1 MNEQST
7 TTAHP
12 DLEIQDRQRGQVL
25 QSIPA
30 PDRRQ
35 VTTFSTDELTA
46 QCPFEFGG
54 PDFYRLT
61 IRYVADEQA
70 VESRSLK
77 EYLETWR
84 DERATAEQIAD
95 WIYSDI
101 RTAIH
106 PNDLYIRLEQQRRG
120 GIDETVE
127 VGDIELS

>member
-1 MNEQST
+1 MTGFENS
-7 TTAHP
+7 

-35 VTTFSTDELTA
+35 VSTFTTDELTA

-54 PDFYRLT
+54 PDFYTLT
-61 IRYVADEQA
+61 IRYVADDDA
-70 VESRSLK
+70 IESRSLK

-101 RTAIH
+101 RATIR
-106 PNDLYIRLEQQRRG
+106 PDNLYLRLEQQRRG
-120 GIDETVE
+120 GIEETVE
-127 VGDIELS
+127 VGDVTLR